1 MGLGKTL
8 TMLSAI
14 LCSKQLAQSFS
25 YGTMSNSYRNHAP
38 LSITLVVLPSRRKF
52 RSQIYSTYGKYT
64 DNIKRCLMFGKMKSI
79 GKYSRSHTTAITLT
93 TCRRF
98 QPHAFK
104 TITFHG
110 DARPKK
116 RELLLGH
123 DIVLTTYHTLEKDN
137 RGKGILNS
145 INWSRVVLDEGK
157 SLDT

>member
-1 MGLGKTL
+1 
-8 TMLSAI
+8 MLSAI
-14 LCSKQLAQSFS
+14 LCSKQLVQSFS
-25 YGTMSNSYRNHAP
+25 KDITSNSDAWHHSP
-38 LSITLVVLPSRRKF
+38 LNMTLVVLPSRRKF
-52 RSQIYSTYGKYT
+52 RSQIYSTYGRYA
-64 DNIKRCLMFGKMKSI
+64 DSIKRCLMFGRMRSI
-79 GKYSRSHTTAITLT
+79 SQYSRAHTTTIRLI

-98 QPHAFK
+98 QPHTLK
-104 TITFHG
+104 TVTFHG

>member
-1 MGLGKTL
+1 
-8 TMLSAI
+8 
-14 LCSKQLAQSFS
+14 
-25 YGTMSNSYRNHAP
+25 
-38 LSITLVVLPSRRKF
+38 
-52 RSQIYSTYGKYT
+52 
-64 DNIKRCLMFGKMKSI
+64 MFGRMKSI
-79 GKYSRSHTTAITLT
+79 GEYEYYRAHNPTIKLT
-93 TCRRF
+93 KSRRF
-98 QPHAFK
+98 QPHTFK
-104 TITFHG
+104 TVTFHG